1 MFVVLCP
8 FLFGG
13 LCRRVASRHGCA
25 GLSPADRTD
34 ANHQNL
40 TPKQKTTRQGVPSGE
55 RRCGEGI
62 HRKSF
67 IMTEVIIATRYDV
80 FVDNYCPKTAYNVA
94 Y

>member
-34 ANHQNL
+34 ANH
-40 TPKQKTTRQGVPSGE
+40 KT
-55 RRCGEGI
+55 
-62 HRKSF
+62 
-67 IMTEVIIATRYDV
+67 
-80 FVDNYCPKTAYNVA
+80 
-94 Y
+94 